1 MISWSTLASSYVF
14 AMYLKVNINTM
25 RVNNVV
31 FFFFFWEGGVN
42 GELDDDLDLV
52 KEFPKGRERG
62 TREGE
67 IRILIHG
74 NVAFLTPNGTINIV
88 YMLVFHSTTNYK

>member
-1 MISWSTLASSYVF
+1 MEHF
-14 AMYLKVNINTM
+14 GLKLCVC
-25 RVNNVV
+25 NVLESKHKHNESEQCSV
-31 FFFFFWEGGVN
+31 FFFFWEGGVN

-67 IRILIHG
+67 VRILIHG